1 MLGMLLFVALGTAA
15 PGELEWTD
23 SSAKIP
29 IEYAPMRVGEIRQ
42 LLLFVSSDRGA
53 TWTKHSTAQPGQTHF
68 KFTADR
74 SGPHWFVL
82 VLESQTGDRQP
93 SDVTKAEPGVK
104 MYFRLP
110 TAIDRIPKA
119 KD

>member
-1 MLGMLLFVALGTAA
+1 MLGMLLFVTLGIAA

-23 SSAKIP
+23 ASAKIP
-29 IEYAPMRVGEIRQ
+29 IDYVPTRKGEIRQ

-53 TWTKHSTAQPGQTHF
+53 TWTQHSTAQRGQTHF
-68 KFTADR
+68 QFTAEK
-74 SGPHWFVL
+74 SGPQWFVL
-82 VLESQTGDRQP
+82 VLESQNGDRQP
-93 SDVTKAEPGVK
+93 SDVTKAEPGLK
-104 MYFRLP
+104 MYFRIP